1 MQVPADNGQPPTVQ
15 SVAVER
21 RRGFGFDEQV
31 VVTVVTVILAEFG
44 KALLGDLA
52 KATWDY
58 VANRLRLVKAKGPI
72 VVVYQGRAFS
82 GIDVDVILRY
92 VSSKALREDQN
103 QHSIYLAIA
112 AAYLS
117 AQVPDSHISISLM
130 DLLPADMLN
139 KPQDFIVRRSNDDYL

>member
-15 SVAVER
+15 SVAVEKR

-58 VANRLRLVKAKGPI
+58 VADRLRLVKAKGPI

-92 VSSKALREDQN
+92 VSSKAPRKPE
-103 QHSIYLAIA
+103 
-112 AAYLS
+112 S
-117 AQVPDSHISISLM
+117 AFHLPGYRCGVPIGSST
-130 DLLPADMLN
+130 
-139 KPQDFIVRRSNDDYL
+139 